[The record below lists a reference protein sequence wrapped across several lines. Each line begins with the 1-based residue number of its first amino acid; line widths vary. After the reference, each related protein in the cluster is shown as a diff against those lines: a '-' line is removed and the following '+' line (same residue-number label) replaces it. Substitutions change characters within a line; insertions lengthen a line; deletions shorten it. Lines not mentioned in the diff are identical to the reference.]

1 MYKTAALYTIP
12 CYNTGYINVMLVL
25 QSCTDPLHIL
35 PGSSS
40 ETFPTSSDGVCNSSC
55 RKFEENIDVKEEGFM
70 AVNEEVPIGIK
81 QEEIPE
87 GETSLDM
94 KAEANEVSYV
104 CVCVSVIRHILPVS
118 RNVIFFVTSVF
129 LDN

>member
-12 CYNTGYINVMLVL
+12 CYNTGHINIMLVL

-40 ETFPTSSDGVCNSSC
+40 ETFRTSSNGVCNSSS
-55 RKFEENIDVKEEGFM
+55 RKFEENIDVKEEDFV
-70 AVNEEVPIGIK
+70 AVNEEAPIVIK
-81 QEEIPE
+81 QEIPE

-94 KAEANEVSYV
+94 EAEANEVSYV
-104 CVCVSVIRHILPVS
+104 CCCVCVCVYGCLL
-118 RNVIFFVTSVF
+118 
-129 LDN
+129 LDTFYQCSEM